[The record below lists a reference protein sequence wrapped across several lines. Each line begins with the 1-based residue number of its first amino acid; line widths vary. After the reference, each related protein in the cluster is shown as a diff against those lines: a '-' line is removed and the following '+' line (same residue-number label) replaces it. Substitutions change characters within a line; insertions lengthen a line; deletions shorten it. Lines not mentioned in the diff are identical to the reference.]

1 VSERGRKIRPYIST
15 ETYKKKMMP
24 EIEEDLVK
32 PEIRRKFAGNA
43 THRRHNNGTPEICL
57 KQSSG
62 KPFEIVRWKQN
73 LEL

>member
-1 VSERGRKIRPYIST
+1 
-15 ETYKKKMMP
+15 MMT

-32 PEIRRKFAGNA
+32 PEIRSTV

-62 KPFEIVRWKQN
+62 KFIAV
-73 LEL
+73 